1 MWKKKKTLWLITAP
15 YILRISFLLLPKNV
29 VKYLSP
35 HSLLFT
41 ESSLKYFILNKE
53 VLWMKILKYET
64 ISKVSWQN
72 CLFKVGKEIEQKLNH
87 DLQGCDLTVVHSRCH
102 CKEIFKKQYRK
113 WPHFGALQLHLY
125 RKSQKRKMKC
135 VLGTGINFRNS
146 FIHGYPKHEGLCSLD
161 GWDWRDRI
169 WHTVLDDFRVARL
182 H

>member
-1 MWKKKKTLWLITAP
+1 MKKEENPVINHCTIYTEDFFSSSPKECCQIFKSSQSFI
-15 YILRISFLLLPKNV
+15 YRILSQVFYFEQRIL
-29 VKYLSP
+29 
-35 HSLLFT
+35 
-41 ESSLKYFILNKE
+41 
-53 VLWMKILKYET
+53 LWMKILKSET

-87 DLQGCDLTVVHSRCH
+87 DLQGCDLTAVHSRCH

-161 GWDWRDRI
+161 GWD
-169 WHTVLDDFRVARL
+169 
-182 H
+182 